1 MNEIGIALDKMKK
14 LILVLL
20 LSYCFG
26 SAIAQDEEKS
36 KNSVP
41 DLPGIIL
48 VDFGF
53 NFFKDNPS
61 NTDIGWFKSKSFG
74 AYYMRTFKL
83 GRKMTF
89 NPAIGIN
96 LEKYGFSNDVSVGY
110 KLESLATPEIPAVLD
125 ANNNELSQAI
135 PAEPNIYSELSVL
148 DLSHLTQVNKSQLAM
163 NYLDIPIQFRYF
175 LKDNSVKGGAYVAL
189 GGIVSLLLESHTK
202 VKFNDGGRDIT
213 EKRRDDFQQ
222 TRLRYGLQGRF
233 GFGSFNFFYKQY
245 FSSLFKGTGP
255 AGALDI
261 TTSTIGI
268 SISGL

>member
-1 MNEIGIALDKMKK
+1 MNETGNTLDKMKK
-14 LILVLL
+14 LVLILL
-20 LSYCFG
+20 LTYC
-26 SAIAQDEEKS
+26 SELAIAQDEEKS
-36 KNSVP
+36 KNAVP

-48 VDFGF
+48 IDFGF
-53 NFFKDNPS
+53 NFLKDNPS
-61 NTDIGWFKSKSFG
+61 NLDIGWFRSKSFG

-96 LEKYGFSNDVSVGY
+96 FEKYGFSNDVTIGY
-110 KLESLATPEIPAVLD
+110 PLESIGAP
-125 ANNNELSQAI
+125 AI
-135 PAEPNIYSELSVL
+135 PAIPATGDADAVNAVAEVPNSYGDLSVL
-148 DLSHLTQVNKSQLAM
+148 DISYLGQVNKSQLAM

-175 LKDNSVKGGAYVAL
+175 LKDNSVKGGAYIAL

-202 VKFNDGGRDIT
+202 VKFKEGGRDIT

-222 TRLRYGLQGRF
+222 TKLRYGLQGRF
-233 GFGSFNFFYKQY
+233 GFGSFNFFYKHY

-255 AGALDI
+255 VGATDM
-261 TTSTIGI
+261 TTSTIGV

>member
-1 MNEIGIALDKMKK
+1 LNETGNTLDKMKK
-14 LILVLL
+14 LVLILL
-20 LSYCFG
+20 LTYCCEL
-26 SAIAQDEEKS
+26 ANAQGEEKS
-36 KNSVP
+36 KNAVP

-48 VDFGF
+48 IDFGF
-53 NFFKDNPS
+53 NFLKDSPS
-61 NTDIGWFKSKSFG
+61 NMDIGWFKSKSFG

-96 LEKYGFSNDVSVGY
+96 FEKYGFSNDVTIGYPLESVG
-110 KLESLATPEIPAVLD
+110 SP
-125 ANNNELSQAI
+125 AI
-135 PAEPNIYSELSVL
+135 PAIPATDDADAISSVAAVPNAYGDLSVL
-148 DLSHLTQVNKSQLAM
+148 DISYLGQVNKSQLAM

-175 LKDNSVKGGAYVAL
+175 LKDNSVKGGAYIAL
-189 GGIVSLLLESHTK
+189 GGIVSLLWESHTK
-202 VKFNDGGRDIT
+202 VKFKDGGRDIT

-222 TRLRYGLQGRF
+222 TKLRYGMQARF

-255 AGALDI
+255 AGAADI

>member
-1 MNEIGIALDKMKK
+1 MKK
-14 LILVLL
+14 FVLVLL
-20 LSYCFG
+20 ITYCSGLAF
-26 SAIAQDEEKS
+26 AQNEEKS
-36 KNSVP
+36 SKEVP

-48 VDFGF
+48 IDFGF
-53 NFFKDNPS
+53 NFFKDNPT
-61 NTDIGWFKSKSFG
+61 NMDIGWFKSKSFG

-96 LEKYGFSNDVSVGY
+96 FEKYGFSNDVSIGY
-110 KLESLATPEIPAVLD
+110 PLETIGSA
-125 ANNNELSQAI
+125 AI
-135 PAEPNIYSELSVL
+135 PAIPASGDDPAIDAVAAVPNSYGNLSVL
-148 DLSHLTQVNKSQLAM
+148 DISYLGQVNKSQLAM

-189 GGIVSLLLESHTK
+189 GAMFSMLLESHTK
-202 VKFNDGGRDIT
+202 VKFSDGGRDLT

-222 TRLRYGLQGRF
+222 NKFRYGLQARF

-255 AGALDI
+255 AGTSDI